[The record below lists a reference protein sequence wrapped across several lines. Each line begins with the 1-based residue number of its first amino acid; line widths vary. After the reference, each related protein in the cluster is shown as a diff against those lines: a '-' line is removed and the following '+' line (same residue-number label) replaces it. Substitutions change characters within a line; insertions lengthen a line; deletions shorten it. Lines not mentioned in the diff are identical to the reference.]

1 MVVVVVVVVVAASS
15 RVFSS
20 PNIPL
25 MSALTKQFSITF
37 EIAGGGSFCNP
48 KYREG

>member
-1 MVVVVVVVVVAASS
+1 VVLVVVVGAVAVAASS

-37 EIAGGGSFCNP
+37 GIAGGKLLQS
-48 KYREG
+48 

>member
-1 MVVVVVVVVVAASS
+1 MVVVGAVAVAVAASS

-37 EIAGGGSFCNP
+37 GIAGGKLLQS
-48 KYREG
+48 